1 MLFMISG
8 CATSNDAQI
17 ENNVLEEEKY
27 NVTSGSKTYRHF
39 SIDNILHSE
48 NYGDIHFN
56 IYIPNSYDK
65 NKSYALFI
73 TLPGYEGLYFQGVAV
88 NIKQENFGF
97 EAQKYNTEMIIVAPQ
112 LNDWATLSANQTI
125 ELVEYLLNTYNI
137 DKNKVYIEGYS
148 GGGKTA
154 SIAVSLRP
162 DLFTAYLQV
171 SSKWDGEYQT
181 VADRRLPVYI
191 AIGKDDEYYGSSPS
205 IIAYNSLYSLYI
217 DDGLT
222 KEEID
227 EILVLDI
234 KEDEY
239 FTSRNAPNQHG
250 GGGLFA
256 LDEDIMSW
264 LFGK

>member
-1 MLFMISG
+1 MLFTISG
-8 CATSNDAQI
+8 CATSYDAQI
-17 ENNVLEEEKY
+17 DNKLIEEEKY
-27 NVTSGSKTYRHF
+27 NITSGSQTYRDF
-39 SIDNILHSE
+39 NIDNILHSE
-48 NYGDIHFN
+48 DYGDIHFN
-56 IYIPNSYDK
+56 IYIPSSYDG

-88 NIKQENFGF
+88 NLKNENFGY
-97 EAQKYNTEMIIVAPQ
+97 EAQKYNAEMIIVAPQ
-112 LNDWATLSANQTI
+112 LNGWDNLSANQTI
-125 ELVEYLLNTYNI
+125 ELVEYLLDTYNI

-148 GGGKTA
+148 GGGETA

-181 VADRRLPVYI
+181 VVDRRLPVYI
-191 AIGKDDEYYGSSPS
+191 VIGKDDEYYGTSPS
-205 IIAYNSLYSLYI
+205 IDVYNALYSFYLKS
-217 DDGLT
+217 GLS

-234 KEDEY
+234 KEDDY

-256 LDEDIMSW
+256 FDEDIMSW
-264 LFGK
+264 FFGK

>member
-1 MLFMISG
+1 M
-8 CATSNDAQI
+8 
-17 ENNVLEEEKY
+17 
-27 NVTSGSKTYRHF
+27 
-39 SIDNILHSE
+39 
-48 NYGDIHFN
+48 
-56 IYIPNSYDK
+56 
-65 NKSYALFI
+65 
-73 TLPGYEGLYFQGVAV
+73 PGYEDLYFQGIAV
-88 NIKQENFGF
+88 NLKQENFGF
-97 EAQKYNTEMIIVAPQ
+97 EVQKYNTEMIIVAPQ

-148 GGGKTA
+148 GGGETA
-154 SIAVSLRP
+154 SIAVSLRS
-162 DLFTAYLQV
+162 DLFTVYLQV
-171 SSKWDGEYQT
+171 SSKWDGEYQI
-181 VADRRLPVYI
+181 VVDRRLSVNI
-191 AIGKDDEYYGSSPS
+191 AIGKDDDYGSSPS

-256 LDEDIMSW
+256 LDEDIMPW
-264 LFGK
+264 FFGK